1 MSVIHIIKGAD
12 CTVKFRCF
20 TNFLDKIPID
30 LSQFKNIIFAV
41 TERGNLLIEKQLK
54 TNDITIDNNNT
65 DLVPFVAR
73 VKLVSEDTLRLLPNS
88 SKEPSERFYELFV
101 VADDDSV
108 QRIDYDNFYV
118 EPSGYM
124 YARRNRISSR

>member
-30 LSQFKNIIFAV
+30 LSQFKYIIFAV
-41 TERGNLLIEKQLK
+41 TERGNLLIEKQIK

-88 SKEPSERFYELFV
+88 SKEPLERFYELFV

>member
-20 TNFLDKIPID
+20 TDFLNKTPID

-88 SKEPSERFYELFV
+88 SKEPLERFYELFV

>member
-88 SKEPSERFYELFV
+88 SKEPLERFYELFV